1 MMIDDDVGLKEEP
14 EDTRYYIKMR
24 PEALGVW
31 ANYMLCHYW
40 ELYFREW
47 ACISLPDGT
56 CEDMDSIPRGPAYYN
71 V

>member
-40 ELYFREW
+40 ELYLGNGHVFHYLW
-47 ACISLPDGT
+47 VL
-56 CEDMDSIPRGPAYYN
+56 RGYEFHTQWHCLL
-71 V
+71 